1 MVSFHLTSA
10 ILFGEIFYAKVQRV
24 SGRQVPLSL
33 TVSGYYGSLPQIE
46 DGLSA
51 PVSLQY
57 KAGRAGFCPYTRRLG
72 IPFHPV
78 HCLLAL
84 SVLFPLSIL
93 HKNHPPTRSRRAS
106 RKGKQENV

>member
-46 DGLSA
+46 DEL
-51 PVSLQY
+51 PVPLL
-57 KAGRAGFCPYTRRLG
+57 ALPVGLG
-72 IPFHPV
+72 IP
-78 HCLLAL
+78 
-84 SVLFPLSIL
+84 
-93 HKNHPPTRSRRAS
+93 
-106 RKGKQENV
+106 